1 VNFVKH
7 KFFVA
12 RISKTQD
19 VLSLF
24 LTVLLSI
31 YLAGFSDQ
39 FRLPSA
45 GQLAEF
51 ENAGP
56 VRPSV
61 DMDCLVQPEQER
73 TAIYTGY
80 STYRSVLTCLYGDVK
95 DKQDTDD
102 QKNQWRMT

>member
-1 VNFVKH
+1 MKH

-12 RISKTQD
+12 RISKTQG

-31 YLAGFSDQ
+31 YLAECGDQ
-39 FRLPSA
+39 VRLPSA
-45 GQLAEF
+45 DQLAEF
-51 ENAGP
+51 ENASP
-56 VRPSV
+56 VHPSV

-73 TAIYTGY
+73 TAFYTEY

>member
-1 VNFVKH
+1 MKH

-12 RISKTQD
+12 RISKNQS
-19 VLSLF
+19 VFSLF

-31 YLAGFSDQ
+31 YLAGCGDQ
-39 FRLPSA
+39 VRLPSVD
-45 GQLAEF
+45 QLAEI
-51 ENAGP
+51 ENTFP
-56 VRPSV
+56 VHPSV

-73 TAIYTGY
+73 TAFYTEY
-80 STYRSVLTCLYGDVK
+80 STYRSVLMCLYGDVK